1 MSEPIR
7 LIIADDHA
15 LFRRGLVELL
25 REQADF
31 RIIGEA
37 HSGPDAVELAKKNP
51 ADVVLM
57 DVHMPEGSGIDAVRA
72 LKRISTMRIL
82 MLTISSADES
92 LLGAISAGAD
102 GYLLKSAEPEEL
114 CDAIRRVA
122 AGGSY
127 LSQDVARAVMRA
139 AAQSPA
145 NHANQVLSDRELE
158 ILACL
163 ARGSTNR
170 EMASKLIISPNTVKT
185 HVHNILKKL
194 GASNRAEAVARA
206 ASQGLIH

>member
-57 DVHMPEGSGIDAVRA
+57 DVHMPEGSGIDAVRV

>member
-1 MSEPIR
+1 MTEPIR

-57 DVHMPEGSGIDAVRA
+57 DVHMPEGSGIDAVRV

-102 GYLLKSAEPEEL
+102 GYLLKSAEPAEL

-170 EMASKLIISPNTVKT
+170 EMASKLVISPNTVKT

>member
-1 MSEPIR
+1 MTEPIR

-57 DVHMPEGSGIDAVRA
+57 DVHMPEGSGIDAVRV